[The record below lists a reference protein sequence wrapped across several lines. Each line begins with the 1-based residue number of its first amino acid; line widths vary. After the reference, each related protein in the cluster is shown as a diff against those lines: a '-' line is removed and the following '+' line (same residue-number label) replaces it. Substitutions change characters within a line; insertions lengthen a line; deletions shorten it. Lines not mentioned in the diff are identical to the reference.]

1 MFIKDMPGH
10 FMDTTTDL
18 SYFPEDCLH
27 TFLIRHPAKSMMSE
41 LSLAT
46 KNIDYLFMGLFHL
59 VFIEII
65 MLKYIYNGAH
75 QFFFLIEQHFE
86 FQLV

>member
-1 MFIKDMPGH
+1 
-10 FMDTTTDL
+10 MDTSTDL

-41 LSLAT
+41 LSVAT
-46 KNIDYLFMGLFHL
+46 KNIAYLFMGLFHV

-65 MLKYIYNGAH
+65 ILYM
-75 QFFFLIEQHFE
+75 
-86 FQLV
+86 